1 MSSSSDSAEQEGSG
15 KRNALEWVLVIA
27 IALGVAF
34 LLRAFV
40 VETFVVPS
48 GSMLETIQEGD
59 TLVGEKITY
68 RTSSPKQG
76 DVVTFRDPE
85 NSGTTLI
92 KRVIATEGQTVDLID
107 GVVYVDGQ
115 PLDEPYTGGKPSEP
129 LTVHSGTTG
138 AITYPYTVPEGC
150 IWVMGDNR
158 TNSLDSRYFGA
169 IPVSSVTSH
178 ALFIFWPITDAHSL

>member
-92 KRVIATEGQTVDLID
+92 KRVIATEGQTVDLIG

-129 LTVHSGTTG
+129 LTVHSGTTD